1 MNRVKRIDATE
12 ERIRKLEDK
21 SKEII
26 LNSANGVKKKSI
38 KKSLRDKKNKAR
50 TSTFFYVF
58 NQNSKKEKRQY

>member
-26 LNSANGVKKKSI
+26 LNSANGVTKKNI
-38 KKSLRDKKNKAR
+38 QKSLRDMKNKAR
-50 TSTFFYVF
+50 TSIFFYVF
-58 NQNSKKEKRQY
+58 NRNSKKEKRQY